1 MEDRER
7 QLEIEGAQR
16 RRVAL
21 LAIASGLLYLA
32 GQIVVEVLVASKQPS
47 VGLLQGLTPAL
58 QHGKKA
64 AAVDPRA
71 IIEHFLN
78 NHAVPVIVGW
88 LISAVALILLAWPLV
103 YLLGAAAARGA
114 PVSPVTRTLARY
126 AGPFAGVATF
136 AYWVALVIGA
146 HNFVHGKVQDT
157 SAWNAANGGAFR
169 VAVGALGELGLLV
182 LAVTVVLVALRAMRV
197 GLLTRVL
204 GIIGIIGGV
213 IFIIPIVPLPVVQAL
228 FLVGVGMML
237 LEIGGLVMPPAWP
250 TGEAIPWVPAPRG
263 GAQTRGGPGRGPG
276 QRQRQRR
283 DEPSRG
289 PLAPVPPPP
298 PALSPAAAKKRKRR
312 RR

>member
-32 GQIVVEVLVASKQPS
+32 GQIVVEVLVASKQPT
-47 VGLLQGLTPAL
+47 VGVLQGLTPAL
-58 QHGKKA
+58 QYGRKA

-71 IIEHFLN
+71 IIERFLN

-88 LISAVALILLAWPLV
+88 SISAIALTLLAWPLV

-126 AGPFAGVATF
+126 AAPFAGIATL

-146 HNFVHGKVQDT
+146 HNFVHGRIQDT

-213 IFIIPIVPLPVVQAL
+213 IFIIPIVPLPVIQAL

-250 TGEAIPWVPAPRG
+250 TGDAIPWVPAPRG
-263 GAQTRGGPGRGPG
+263 ARTRGGAGRGAG
-276 QRQRQRR
+276 QRQRR

-289 PLAPVPPPP
+289 PLAPVPTPP

-312 RR
+312 RH

>member
-21 LAIASGLLYLA
+21 LAIASGLLYLV
-32 GQIVVEVLVASKQPS
+32 GQIIVEVLVASKQPS
-47 VGLLQGLTPAL
+47 VGVLQGLTPAL
-58 QHGKKA
+58 QYGRKA

-71 IIEHFLN
+71 VIERFLN

-88 LISAVALILLAWPLV
+88 SISAVALILLAWPLV

-114 PVSPVTRTLARY
+114 PISRVTRTLARY
-126 AGPFAGVATF
+126 AGPFAGIATL

-146 HNFVHGKVQDT
+146 HNFVHGKIQDT
-157 SAWNAANGGAFR
+157 SAWNAANGGVFR

-213 IFIIPIVPLPVVQAL
+213 IFIIPIVPLPVIQAL

-250 TGEAIPWVPAPRG
+250 TGDAIPWVPAPRG
-263 GAQTRGGPGRGPG
+263 GARTRGGAGRGAG
-276 QRQRQRR
+276 QRR

-289 PLAPVPPPP
+289 PLAPVPTPP

-312 RR
+312 RH